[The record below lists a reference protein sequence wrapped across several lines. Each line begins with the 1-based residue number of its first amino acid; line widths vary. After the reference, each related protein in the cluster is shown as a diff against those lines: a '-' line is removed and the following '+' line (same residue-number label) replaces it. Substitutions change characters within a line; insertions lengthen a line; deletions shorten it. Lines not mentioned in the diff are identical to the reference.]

1 MRDIMGMMKEMAGL
15 KAKMEAMQAE
25 LDETLVEGQ
34 SGAGLVKVTLTA
46 KGALKAVSID
56 PELLKPEDREMV
68 EDLLLAAHA
77 DARAKTEGVIAEK
90 MKALTGGLPLPP
102 GFKLP
107 F

>member
-15 KAKMEAMQAE
+15 KARMEAMQAE
-25 LDETLVEGQ
+25 LDDTLVEGQ

-56 PELLKPEDREMV
+56 PELLKPEDREML

-77 DARAKTEGVIAEK
+77 DARVKTESVIAEK
-90 MKALTGGLPLPP
+90 MQALTGGLPLPP